1 VTCGR
6 VCGGRGPGGRRGR
19 PPRGANGV
27 GTTSCPLVGGRAT
40 RREHL
45 TNTIREPRGDTR
57 SGSGPW
63 NPCGTR
69 ALRPGAGRWCGVR
82 SRTGPEPDAGPGRPG
97 GGLALM
103 CCRSAPTD
111 RWVVDRQPTPNT
123 GYLTDDCVRPHARPG
138 PASSHA
144 RPGDPENSPGNHGAA
159 VGSAAATAAGDQDG
173 DSRFGLSVTQIVAS
187 TAAAV
192 FGHSLLAT
200 RRHMTRALRLVRPAG
215 ATPPRRRWHRPR
227 PRPPRRAPL
236 AGGHPAR
243 RCPDRTTT
251 RRSSFPRSASRPS
264 GRRAG
269 PGAH

>member
-1 VTCGR
+1 MI
-6 VCGGRGPGGRRGR
+6 
-19 PPRGANGV
+19 A
-27 GTTSCPLVGGRAT
+27 S
-40 RREHL
+40 
-45 TNTIREPRGDTR
+45 D
-57 SGSGPW
+57 
-63 NPCGTR
+63 
-69 ALRPGAGRWCGVR
+69 
-82 SRTGPEPDAGPGRPG
+82 RTPVPGRSP
-97 GGLALM
+97 
-103 CCRSAPTD
+103 APRRVPPD
-111 RWVVDRQPTPNT
+111 PPTRKIT
-123 GYLTDDCVRPHARPG
+123 
-138 PASSHA
+138 PATVA
-144 RPGDPENSPGNHGAA
+144 AA
-159 VGSAAATAAGDQDG
+159 VGDQDG

-192 FGHSLLAT
+192 TAAVIGSRLGVAGTLTGAALASVVSAVGAAVFGHSLLVT

-215 ATPPRRRWHRPR
+215 ATPPRRRRHRPR